1 MDFLNLKI
9 NFFNSRFFRRQDV
22 GVIEDFNTINLES
35 EQQQESHHKT
45 EKSHSFRQGET
56 QDGI

>member
-9 NFFNSRFFRRQDV
+9 NFFNSLFDDKVV
-22 GVIEDFNTINLES
+22 GCIEDFNTINLES
-35 EQQQESHHKT
+35 EQQQEGHHKT
-45 EKSHSFRQGET
+45 EKSHSFGQGET